1 MNTSTAYEEEFL
13 DIVDENGSPTG
24 QVAAR
29 NIIHQQGLRH
39 RTSHVWLV
47 RFVNDTTEILLQ
59 KRSLEKDSFP
69 GCYDISSAGH
79 IPAGVDFKESALRE
93 LKEELGINGAED
105 ELIHCG
111 DRIIIWDDNFHGKP
125 YHDRQYTKVFLM
137 WKDMDEGDFSL
148 QAEEV
153 DSVLWMDFEECWNG
167 VENDTFNHCIV
178 MEELEMVRGALER

>member
-1 MNTSTAYEEEFL
+1 MSEIL
-13 DIVDENGSPTG
+13 DIVDKNGCPTG
-24 QVAAR
+24 EVVDREYAHL
-29 NIIHQQGLRH
+29 NGVWH

-47 RFVNDTTEILLQ
+47 REKDGAVQILLQ
-59 KRSLEKDSFP
+59 KRALDKDSFP

-93 LKEELGINGAED
+93 LKEELGIDAAKD

-137 WKDMDEGDFSL
+137 WKDMDEDDFSL

-153 DSVLWMDFEECWNG
+153 DSVLWMDFDKCCHK
-167 VENDTFNHCIV
+167 VANDLFDHCIV
-178 MEELEMVRGALER
+178 MEELEMVRRGLEK

>member
-1 MNTSTAYEEEFL
+1 MSEIL
-13 DIVDENGSPTG
+13 DIVDKNGCPTG
-24 QVAAR
+24 EVVDREYAHL
-29 NIIHQQGLRH
+29 NGVWH

-47 RFVNDTTEILLQ
+47 REKNGAVQILLQ
-59 KRSLEKDSFP
+59 KRALDKDSFP

-93 LKEELGINGAED
+93 LKEELGIDATED

-111 DRIIIWDDNFHGKP
+111 DRIIVWDDNFHGKP
-125 YHDRQYTKVFLM
+125 YHDRQYTKIFLM
-137 WKDMDEGDFSL
+137 WCDLDEGDFSL

-167 VENDTFNHCIV
+167 VKNDTFNLCIV
-178 MEELEMVRGALER
+178 MEELEIVRCGLEK

>member
-1 MNTSTAYEEEFL
+1 MSEIL
-13 DIVDENGSPTG
+13 DIVDKNGCPTG
-24 QVAAR
+24 EVVDREYAHL
-29 NIIHQQGLRH
+29 NGVWH

-47 RFVNDTTEILLQ
+47 REKYGAVQILLQ
-59 KRSLEKDSFP
+59 KRALNKDSFP

-93 LKEELGINGAED
+93 LKEELGIEAAED

-111 DRIIIWDDNFHGKP
+111 DRIIVWDDNFHGKP

-137 WKDMDEGDFSL
+137 WNDMDESDFSL

-153 DSVLWMDFEECWNG
+153 DSVIWMDFEECWHG

-178 MEELEMVRGALER
+178 MEELKMVRSELEK

>member
-1 MNTSTAYEEEFL
+1 MSEIL
-13 DIVDENGSPTG
+13 DIVDKNGCPTG
-24 QVAAR
+24 EVVDREYAHL
-29 NIIHQQGLRH
+29 NGVWH

-47 RFVNDTTEILLQ
+47 REKDGAVQILLQ
-59 KRSLEKDSFP
+59 KRALDKDSFP

-79 IPAGVDFKESALRE
+79 IPAGVDYKESALRE
-93 LKEELGINGAED
+93 LKEELGINAAKD

-153 DSVLWMDFEECWNG
+153 DSVLWMDFEECWHK
-167 VENDTFNHCIV
+167 VANDLFDHCIA
-178 MEELEMVRGALER
+178 MKELEMVRRGLEK

>member
-1 MNTSTAYEEEFL
+1 MSEIL
-13 DIVDENGSPTG
+13 DIVDKNGCPTG
-24 QVAAR
+24 EVVDREYAHL
-29 NIIHQQGLRH
+29 NGVWH

-47 RFVNDTTEILLQ
+47 REKYGAVQILLQ
-59 KRSLEKDSFP
+59 KRALNKDSFP

-93 LKEELGINGAED
+93 LKEELGIDAAAD
-105 ELIHCG
+105 DLIHCG
-111 DRIIIWDDNFHGKP
+111 DRIIVWDDNFHGKP

-137 WKDMDEGDFSL
+137 WNDMDEGGFSL

-178 MEELEMVRGALER
+178 MEELEIVRSGLEK

>member
-1 MNTSTAYEEEFL
+1 MSEIL
-13 DIVDENGSPTG
+13 DIVDKNGCPTG
-24 QVAAR
+24 EVVDREYAHL
-29 NIIHQQGLRH
+29 NGVWH

-47 RFVNDTTEILLQ
+47 REKDGAVQILLQ
-59 KRSLEKDSFP
+59 KRALDKDSFP

-93 LKEELGINGAED
+93 LKEELGIDATED

-111 DRIIIWDDNFHGKP
+111 DRIIVWDDNFHGKP

-137 WKDMDEGDFSL
+137 WNDMDESDFSL

-153 DSVLWMDFEECWNG
+153 DSVLWMDFEECWYG
-167 VENDTFNHCIV
+167 VKNDTFNHCIV
-178 MEELEMVRGALER
+178 MEELEIVRSGLEK